1 VRASDV
7 SVSFDDAAREGIER
21 RRYRDLNRRPEEA
34 GLDRLAGG
42 AATAAVGVARA
53 GGVGV
58 GVDARPC
65 GAASTLRAVEL
76 APPVSRDERAA
87 TPDVHVAA
95 KTQDKRA
102 FGYTVVGYAL
112 SIAGTVVSTPELR
125 KTMFRLITGG
135 LGPLLGGFTVPAD
148 ALAVGRLAVSGVEV
162 DGRLPLAGS

>member
-1 VRASDV
+1 MTQPVK
-7 SVSFDDAAREGIER
+7 ELNGGGTGIST
-21 RRYRDLNRRPEEA
+21 
-34 GLDRLAGG
+34 GG
-42 AATAAVGVARA
+42 
-53 GGVGV
+53 
-58 GVDARPC
+58 PKKQ
-65 GAASTLRAVEL
+65 ASTGWQAAPPPPQSASLVQAVWVSALMHALAVLLAPFEL